1 MHEDNSEEDLEE
13 EEEEEEEAEEEMN
26 QEELNKELFWVCG
39 GRDTNFDRAVDMLD
53 RGADPCASFGGINA
67 LQRASIYGH
76 VQLVGMLLERGAVL
90 DATSHRGSALI
101 LASLHDMF
109 EVCLLLIARGA
120 DLRLVNEYAQAAST
134 HYGVNAG
141 LTDPAVKAQRV
152 AELEAAFRA
161 GSHPSQV
168 QRRKDEA
175 WARRGAFMQV
185 MAESRFQPLLHVL
198 VDDLKT
204 ALPTDAKLPD
214 EPTETE
220 EQRRA
225 LLHRKVFGLKHVVR
239 GVAGFM

>member
-1 MHEDNSEEDLEE
+1 LTHCEQPAGIIERINAIET
-13 EEEEEEEAEEEMN
+13 
-26 QEELNKELFWVCG
+26 G
-39 GRDTNFDRAVDMLD
+39 GSTNL
-53 RGADPCASFGGINA
+53 FGGWEA
-67 LQRASIYGH
+67 AA
-76 VQLVGMLLERGAVL
+76 E
-90 DATSHRGSALI
+90 
-101 LASLHDMF
+101 
-109 EVCLLLIARGA
+109 LLLANPGSGLNRVIVISDGC
-120 DLRLVNEYAQAAST
+120 L
-134 HYGVNAG
+134 NAG

-225 LLHRKVFGLKHVVR
+225 LLHRKVFGLKHIVR
-239 GVAGFM
+239 LVASFLPYD